1 LKCSAIDFARGVATA
16 KINIAIAK
24 SKYESG
30 SNNEEL
36 LKASQEMYELRIAE
50 LGEEDEYTIEAGKI
64 YAFDLRKANH
74 GDEARELLKKLLA
87 MSKQVLGPHHNTTK
101 DVESELQS
109 FHF

>member
-1 LKCSAIDFARGVATA
+1 VGEAIGFARGVANA
-16 KINIAIAK
+16 KSNIAYAK
-24 SKYESG
+24 SMYG
-30 SNNEEL
+30 GGNNDEEL
-36 LKASQEMYELRIAE
+36 LRASQEMYELRIAE

-74 GDEARELLKKLLA
+74 GDEARELLTKLLA